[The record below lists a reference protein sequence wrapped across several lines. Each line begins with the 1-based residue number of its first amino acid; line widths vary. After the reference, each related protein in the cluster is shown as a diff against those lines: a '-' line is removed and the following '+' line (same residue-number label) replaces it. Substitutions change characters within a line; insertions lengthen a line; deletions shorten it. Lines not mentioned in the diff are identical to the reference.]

1 MTSNLGGELI
11 NKSKKTLGF
20 VELESEEKDYQEM
33 KEVVMGE
40 VKKLFRPEFLN
51 RVDEIIVF
59 HPLNREHMSKIIDIQ
74 ISEIMKRLAE
84 KRLSIQ
90 LTASAKELL
99 INKGFDPIYGARP
112 LKRALQK
119 YLEDPLAEEILKGR
133 FKEGDKILVSA
144 RNGRIVF
151 RKKEEKKKVGDKV

>member
-1 MTSNLGGELI
+1 
-11 NKSKKTLGF
+11 
-20 VELESEEKDYQEM
+20 M